1 MLELTV
7 FIIVNIDSLNE
18 FSNWISDNVNNKVR
32 INSEII
38 KIIIEKKYLSVSN
51 FSGFSFINVTLLEYI
66 WFGLVC
72 DRRLFKENLTKVKTL
87 ITLIPE
93 LVEKKDPPIIT
104 KIRNRNFKFKG
115 VSKNDIPIFDTLL
128 DIATNIDGKLLFEFK
143 KTNEKEVT
151 INK

>member
-7 FIIVNIDSLNE
+7 FITVNIESLNE

-32 INSEII
+32 INNEII
-38 KIIIEKKYLSVSN
+38 NITIEKKYLSISS
-51 FSGFSFINVTLLEYI
+51 FSVFSFINVTLLEYI

-72 DRRLFKENLTKVKTL
+72 DRRLFIEYFIKVKTL

-93 LVEKKDPPIIT
+93 LVEKKEPPIIT
-104 KIRNRNFKFKG
+104 KIRNKNFKFIG
-115 VSKNDIPIFDTLL
+115 VSKKDIPMFDTLL

-151 INK
+151 IKK